1 MTDIAAALRS
11 ATGLLS
17 GAPRVSAETQRP
29 GASMLSG
36 TSMLAGTGTGGPAE
50 RCVILLSDCL
60 RTAGSDPAAALA
72 GIDRLD
78 VLCPLPAGTE
88 PDTESFAAAERL
100 ARLGGGISQP
110 VRTVRDIPAAL
121 TRLLSAH

>member
-1 MTDIAAALRS
+1 M
-11 ATGLLS
+11 
-17 GAPRVSAETQRP
+17 
-29 GASMLSG
+29 
-36 TSMLAGTGTGGPAE
+36 PAE

-78 VLCPLPAGTE
+78 VLCPLPADAE
-88 PDTESFAAAERL
+88 PDPESFASAERL

-110 VRTVRDIPAAL
+110 VRTLRDIPAAL
-121 TRLLSAH
+121 TRLLSGR